1 MLIKSFINLHGSLW
15 ILKGLSQHSATNFKG
30 GIFRLKSSGWVNSP
44 ASGMCFLSRQSS
56 AEAQGIWEKRAALSK
71 PAWSKHQVMQISSFP
86 GWGIAGILLGW
97 SSTSNSCPVCRNQL
111 SEQAAP
117 VQTGTEN
124 EIFHGNELNLYLCG
138 MGTVNTQTPHGFLHF
153 AVPLCCGLNF
163 CSQFPSWCSS
173 WIYVFWSFI
182 PSLIFAS

>member
-44 ASGMCFLSRQSS
+44 ASGKCFLSRQST
-56 AEAQGIWEKRAALSK
+56 AEAQGVWEKRAALSK
-71 PAWSKHQVMQISSFP
+71 PAWSKQQVMQISCFP
-86 GWGIAGILLGW
+86 WVRNCWNLLRLIQH
-97 SSTSNSCPVCRNQL
+97 SSSCPVCRNRW
-111 SEQAAP
+111 SEQAAS
-117 VQTGTEN
+117 VQTWTEN

-138 MGTVNTQTPHGFLHF
+138 MGAVNTQTPHGFLHF
-153 AVPLCCGLNF
+153 AVALCSGLNF

-173 WIYVFWSFI
+173 WICVFCSFI
-182 PSLIFAS
+182 PSLIFAR